1 MNLIVTEIKNKFQE
15 LGVDIPVE
23 MIEERLEK
31 LIVKFKVPQEEAKRS
46 VVNFF
51 LKESD

>member
-1 MNLIVTEIKNKFQE
+1 MNTMVIDIKTKFQE

-23 MIEERLEK
+23 KIEERLEK

-46 VVNFF
+46 VVNF
-51 LKESD
+51 S